1 MQKRAISMFV
11 LYVSVCMLQSV
22 SLLRILAKF
31 WNIRTGVQPEH
42 FDAILSEYAKYSL

>member
-11 LYVSVCMLQSV
+11 LFVSVRMLQSV
-22 SLLRILAKF
+22 SLLRILLIF

-42 FDAILSEYAKYSL
+42 FDAILSE

>member
-1 MQKRAISMFV
+1 MFV
-11 LYVSVCMLQSV
+11 FLVLIRKFQSV

>member
-1 MQKRAISMFV
+1 MFV
-11 LYVSVCMLQSV
+11 FLVLIRKFQSV

-42 FDAILSEYAKYSL
+42 FDATLSEFAKYSL

>member
-1 MQKRAISMFV
+1 MEKRAISMFV
-11 LYVSVCMLQSV
+11 LFVSICKFHSV

-42 FDAILSEYAKYSL
+42 FDATLSEFAKYSL